1 MAHLETVERV
11 SGVVTGVAGP
21 ASAALP
27 PDRLGSPSPIQELAA
42 GEAGRFVRIVR
53 ITRDLLSVDAV
64 GIEVLDHH
72 HRWSSSGFGKATFD
86 SAAVHGLCGAT
97 MQVGDQFVLEDVA
110 ADGRFGDL
118 PSDIGFFA
126 AHPLTSISSGATG
139 VLWVAGAA
147 PRTFDE
153 AARDRLRD
161 LAKWVSEEA
170 VDSEE
175 LTRSRQVQRALLP
188 KSFATLDGYDVAGGS
203 SAKRA
208 VGGDFYDWYPV
219 RHGAAF
225 TIGDVMGKGMP
236 AALIATTVRAV
247 MRAGSRSDGVAA
259 AAEAAEETLDADLS
273 GASTFVTLFHSYL
286 DEETGVLRYID
297 AGHGLSLVVHT
308 DGSSERLSSNSLPL
322 GAGANSEWRA
332 QTVRLHHGSTLV
344 SFSDGV
350 LDLFD
355 GTLGAMDEVETI
367 VRGAPTAQAV
377 IDSLMARVDSTVTDD
392 VTVIAVRRT
401 PSGSD
406 WD

>member
-1 MAHLETVERV
+1 MSSAAIDA
-11 SGVVTGVAGP
+11 AGP
-21 ASAALP
+21 ASAELR
-27 PDRLGSPSPIQELAA
+27 PDGVEPAVPGPVAELSA
-42 GEAGRFVRIVR
+42 GEPGRFVRIVR
-53 ITRDLLSVDAV
+53 MTRDLLGVDAV
-64 GIEVLDHH
+64 GIEVLDH
-72 HRWSSSGFGKATFD
+72 RRCWSSSGFGRATFD
-86 SAAVHGLCGAT
+86 SATVHGLCDAT
-97 MQVGDQFVLEDVA
+97 LQFGDQLVLEDVA

-118 PSDIGFFA
+118 GSDIGFFA
-126 AHPLTSISSGATG
+126 ASPLTSISSGATG
-139 VLWVAGAA
+139 VLWVSGVA
-147 PRTFDE
+147 PRTFDT

-188 KSFATLDGYDVAGGS
+188 TSFATLDGYQVAGAS
-203 SAKRA
+203 AAKRA

-219 RHGAAF
+219 QHGAAF

-247 MRAGSRSDGVAA
+247 MRAGSRSNGVAA

-273 GASTFVTLFHSYL
+273 GAATFVTLFHAYL

-332 QTVRLHHGSTLV
+332 QTVRLRHGSTLV

-355 GTLGAMDEVETI
+355 GTLGAMDEVEAI
-367 VRGAPTAQAV
+367 VRSAPSAQAV
-377 IDSLMARVDSTVTDD
+377 VDALMGCMDETITDD

-401 PSGSD
+401 PSESD